1 MKIVGISHTVS
12 AARPVQPRCR
22 IISSVPARRR
32 SVTTNVAKAL
42 ISRLGNRSPAAE
54 RSTASLASNAGGSRS
69 AGSSLS
75 CAFLIGA
82 GSSPTTSA

>member
-12 AARPVQPRCR
+12 ASMPVQPRCR
-22 IISSVPARRR
+22 ISSSVRARRL
-32 SVTTNVAKAL
+32 SVTMNVAKAL
-42 ISRLGNRSPAAE
+42 ISRLGNRSPAAS

-75 CAFLIGA
+75 CELLIGA